1 MFISG
6 IDPWPWAL
14 VLKPSNYVV
23 GNRMSQG
30 DLSGNLRHITGGR
43 LVL

>member
-14 VLKPSNYVV
+14 VL
-23 GNRMSQG
+23 
-30 DLSGNLRHITGGR
+30 SGNLRHITGGR